1 MNLLYDTTCENRQ
14 NSASHLCNG
23 MFSCNK
29 TKLHRSTPA
38 LKKKGLRQQDGRGF
52 GGNSQTRNPD
62 RSFGNRSGNSNPRR
76 GGDRPSFALGRGN
89 NGNSR

>member
-38 LKKKGLRQQDGRGF
+38 LKKKGLR
-52 GGNSQTRNPD
+52 PI
-62 RSFGNRSGNSNPRR
+62 
-76 GGDRPSFALGRGN
+76 LGVIVTARL
-89 NGNSR
+89 